1 MIVDSSALVAI
12 AFQEPGCHLLI
23 DRISSDFFVGIGT
36 PTLVQT
42 GIILGARLQ
51 RDAEGLLGRLKEEF
65 ELVEIPFGEWH
76 WREALG
82 AYWRFG
88 RGRHP
93 ANLTMGECCAYAVA
107 RLAHEGLLHL
117 NPGFSAT
124 DLPGA

>member
-12 AFQEPGCHLLI
+12 AFQETGCYLLI
-23 DRISSDFFVGIGT
+23 DRIASDFFVGIGT
-36 PTLVQT
+36 PTLVQA
-42 GIILGARLQ
+42 GMILGERLQ
-51 RDAEGLLGRLKEEF
+51 RDAEGLLDRLKDEF
-65 ELVEIPFGEWH
+65 ELVEIPFGERH

-93 ANLTMGECCAYAVA
+93 ANLTMGDCCTYAVA

-117 NPGFSAT
+117 NCGFTKT

>member
-12 AFQEPGCHLLI
+12 AFKEPGHHLLL
-23 DRISSDFFVGIGT
+23 DRISRDFFVGIGT

-42 GIILGARLQ
+42 GVILGARLQ
-51 RDAEGLLGRLKEEF
+51 RDAEGLLDRLREEF
-65 ELVEIPFGEWH
+65 ELVEIPFGERH

-88 RGRHP
+88 RGHHQ
-93 ANLTMGECCAYAVA
+93 ANLTMGECCTYAVA
-107 RLAHEGLLHL
+107 RLAHEPLLHL

-124 DLPGA
+124 DLSEH